1 MDKII
6 TNINILHQI
15 SKETTL
21 EEVTKLNLIE
31 RLKEANNHAWTDGC
45 GLASIQIGIPLCFS
59 WIRFDNKE
67 YTLLNPEIIFKRGKY
82 TYHNEGCL
90 SIPNNYVDTE
100 RYLEIE
106 YLNNG
111 KKQRAKGQKAV
122 IIQHEI
128 DHMNGILNIE
138 RKQITLDK

>member
-6 TNINILHQI
+6 TDKNILHKI

-21 EEVTKLNLIE
+21 EEITKLNLIE
-31 RLKEANNHAWTDGC
+31 RLKEATNNAWTDGC
-45 GLASIQIGIPLCFS
+45 GLASIQIGIPL
-59 WIRFDNKE
+59 RFAWFKYDNKE

-82 TYHNEGCL
+82 IYNNEGCL
-90 SIPNNYVDTE
+90 SIPNNYVNTE

-106 YLNNG
+106 YINNG

-128 DHMNGILNIE
+128 DHINGILNIQ
-138 RKQITLDK
+138 RKTQ